1 MKKILSFLAA
11 LTIFASTCI
20 IPLSADDGALSPG
33 LDVLASGIT
42 VYKTGMSSY
51 PIEFAPEDFEN
62 ALGMKR
68 INSITVLTLPSAESG
83 TLYLSSTPVMTG
95 QIISRKSISKLTFV
109 PKKAKETNCSFV
121 FGTVSSSQPIA
132 LTCSLSLVSELNF
145 APTSASTDGII
156 TRTTIE
162 NIPLYDR
169 LDGHDPEGD
178 SIRYMIVDYPKNGTL
193 RLTDSTK
200 GDFVYTPVDDFFG
213 SDGFVYQIV
222 DSHGNM
228 GERTI
233 VSLTV
238 EKPKIDIEYC
248 DMKNSKAELAA
259 IRLAESGITVGR
271 MLGGKYFFEPNAE
284 MSRAEFLSLAMTAAG
299 KNTDDGTLE
308 TSFED
313 DNAIRDCFRPF
324 VATAEREGWIV
335 EQSSFMPER
344 AVTLSEAAAMIA
356 EILLLDHNTPDSID
370 ASAKADGSISCLVDI
385 GLIRDFDDASANSNL
400 TRESAAIM
408 LLALYEHANT
418 NS

>member
-1 MKKILSFLAA
+1 MKKILSFFTA

-20 IPLSADDGALSPG
+20 LPLSADDGALSPG

-51 PIEFAPEDFEN
+51 PIEFAPEDFES
-62 ALGMKR
+62 ALGVKR

-145 APTSASTDGII
+145 APTSTSTDGII
-156 TRTTIE
+156 TRTTLE

-169 LDGHDPEGD
+169 LDGRDPEGD

-193 RLTDSTK
+193 RLTDSAK
-200 GDFVYTPVDDFFG
+200 GDFVYTPIDDFVG

-228 GERTI
+228 GEKTI
-233 VSLTV
+233 VSLAV
-238 EKPKIDIEYC
+238 ERPKIDIEYC
-248 DMKNSKAELAA
+248 DMKNNKASLAA
-259 IRLAESGITVGR
+259 MRLAESGITIGR
-271 MLGGKYFFEPNAE
+271 MMGGKYYFEPSAD
-284 MSRAEFLSLAMTAAG
+284 MSRAEFLALAMTAAG
-299 KNTDDGTLE
+299 KSTDDIALE

-324 VATAEREGWIV
+324 VATAVHEGWIV
-335 EQSSFMPER
+335 GESNFMPER
-344 AVTLSEAAAMIA
+344 AVTLSEAATMIA
-356 EILLLDHNTPDSID
+356 EILALDHNASDSVD
-370 ASAKADGSISCLVDI
+370 VSAGADGSISCLVDI
-385 GLIRDFDDASANSNL
+385 GLIRDIDEASANSSL

-408 LLALYEHANT
+408 LFALHEHVNKK
-418 NS
+418 S